1 MFMNPVGTLETAKA
15 ANPLTQL
22 QTFGQSIWLDYI
34 RRDLLKG
41 GELQRLITEDGLR
54 GMTSNPAIFEKAIAG
69 STQYQDFLDSLAS
82 RTDLDAKGRYELLAI
97 RDIQDA
103 ADLLRPV
110 YQSTKKRDGYVSL
123 EVSPYLA
130 HDTNG
135 TIDEARRLWK
145 TVARENVMIKVPGTT
160 DGIPAFRQLI
170 SEGINVNVTLLFAQG
185 VYEEVAAAFI
195 DGVEKFAATGSD
207 VSKIASV
214 ASFFISRI
222 DSLVDSL
229 IGDQLKKETDAARK
243 AKLQGILGKVAIA
256 NGKLTYEAYQRIF
269 SSPRWK
275 ALAAKGAQTQRVLW
289 ASTSTKNP
297 NYRDVVYIEE
307 LIGPDT
313 VNTVPPAT
321 LEAFRDHGKPRQ
333 SLTEDLDGARKVMA
347 DLAGVGIVM
356 KDVTDK
362 LTADGVKLFAD
373 AFDALLAAVEKNT
386 KRSSAP
392 QVNAEVNSQTAFLPS
407 DLDAA
412 VKKNLNDWRASGKVR
427 RLWQGDASLW
437 TKEDEA
443 QWLGWLSI
451 TDGQIANVAK
461 LKVFADEVKSAGF
474 SDILLLGMGGSSLC
488 PEVLSLTYPQTPGFP
503 RLHILDSTDPAQ
515 IRSVEKKINLAKTLF
530 IVSSKSGSTLEPNI
544 YKQYFFERV
553 QQTVGTDK
561 DKAGS
566 HFIAI
571 TDPGSKMQQ
580 VAERDRFRHI
590 FYGVPSIGGRY
601 SALSNFGMVPAAAM
615 GLDTG
620 KFLKRTKEMVEACA
634 ASVPVEQNPGVM
646 LGLIMGTAAKLG
658 RDKITLITSTGIS
671 DLGAWLEQLIAEST
685 GKLGKG
691 IIPVDR
697 EALGAPEVYGNDRI
711 FAYLR
716 LEGASD
722 AAQDAKVSAL
732 EKAGNPV
739 VRISV
744 SDTYTLG
751 QEFFRWEIATAVAGS
766 ILGINA
772 FNQPDVEAS
781 KIVTKKLTSEYES
794 KGSLPPEKPILE
806 EAGFK
811 LFTDEKNAADL
822 AKAPASG
829 PPSDG
834 ALKNYLRAH
843 LARLGAG
850 DYFALLGYVE
860 MNAEHESLLQALRM
874 TVRDSKRVA
883 TCLGFGPR
891 FLHST
896 GQDYKG
902 GPNSGV
908 FLQITCDDAQD
919 LPVPGQKYTFGVVK
933 AAQARGDFQVLVDRK
948 RRALRVHLGSD
959 VKAGLTKL
967 AALVKQIV

>member
-1 MFMNPVGTLETAKA
+1 MNPVDTLETAKA
-15 ANPLTQL
+15 ANPLVQL

-34 RRDLLKG
+34 RRDLLKS
-41 GELQRLITEDGLR
+41 GELRRLITEDGLR

-69 STQYQDFLDSLAS
+69 STQYQDFLDSLANRS
-82 RTDLDAKGRYELLAI
+82 DLDAKGRYELLAI

-103 ADLLRPV
+103 ADLLGPV

-123 EVSPYLA
+123 EVSPHLA

-135 TIDEARRLWK
+135 TLDEARRLWK
-145 TVARENVMIKVPGTT
+145 TVARENVMIKVPGTAE
-160 DGIPAFRQLI
+160 GIPAFRQLI

-185 VYEEVAAAFI
+185 VYEDVAAAYI
-195 DGVEKFAATGSD
+195 HGVEKFAASGGD
-207 VSKIASV
+207 ASKIASV

-229 IGDQLKKETDAARK
+229 VGDQLKKETDAARK

-297 NYRDVVYIEE
+297 NYRDVLYIEE

-333 SLTEDLDGARKVMA
+333 SLTEDLDGARKTMA

-362 LTADGVKLFAD
+362 LTVDGVRLFAD
-373 AFDALLAAVEKNT
+373 AFDTLLAAVEKNT
-386 KRSSAP
+386 KRSGTPTP
-392 QVNAEVNSQTAFLPS
+392 QVNRQSASLPA

-412 VKKNLNDWRASGKVR
+412 VKKNLNDWRATGKVR
-427 RLWQGDASLW
+427 RLWHQDATLW
-437 TKEDEA
+437 TNEDEA
-443 QWLGWLSI
+443 KWLGWLGI
-451 TDGQIANVAK
+451 TDDQIANIAK
-461 LKVFADEVKSAGF
+461 LKALADEVRSGGF
-474 SDILLLGMGGSSLC
+474 SEILLLGMGGSSLC
-488 PEVLSLTYPQTPGFP
+488 PEVLALTFAQTPGFP

-515 IRSVEKKINLAKTLF
+515 IRSVEKKVNLAKALF

-544 YKQYFFERV
+544 YKQYFLERV
-553 QQTVGTDK
+553 QQTLGADQ
-561 DKAGS
+561 AGS
-566 HFIAI
+566 RFIAI
-571 TDPGSKMQQ
+571 TDPGSKMQL
-580 VAERDRFRHI
+580 VAERDRFRHV
-590 FYGVPSIGGRY
+590 FYGLPSIGGRY

-620 KFLKRTKEMVEACA
+620 KFLQLTKEMVEACKPSA
-634 ASVPVEQNPGVM
+634 AVEQNPGVM
-646 LGLIMGTAAKLG
+646 LGLILGAAATLG
-658 RDKITLITSTGIS
+658 RDKLTLTASPGIA

-697 EALGAPEVYGNDRI
+697 EELGAPDVYGNDRI

-716 LEGASD
+716 LEGAPD
-722 AAQDAKVSAL
+722 AAQDNKVAAL
-732 EKAGNPV
+732 EKAGHPV
-739 VRISV
+739 VHIAV
-744 SDTYTLG
+744 SETYSLG
-751 QEFFRWEIATAVAGS
+751 QEFFRWEIATSVAGS

-781 KIVTKKLTSEYES
+781 KIVTKQLTTAYES
-794 KGSLPPEKPILE
+794 TGSLPVETPIVE
-806 EAGFK
+806 EAGIQ
-811 LFTDEKNAADL
+811 LFTDEKNASEL
-822 AKAPASG
+822 AKAAGTG
-829 PPSDG
+829 PSSDG
-834 ALKNYLRAH
+834 QLKSYLRAH

-860 MNAEHESLLQALRM
+860 MSAEHEALLQSLRM
-874 TVRDSKRVA
+874 SVRDRKRVA

-896 GQDYKG
+896 GQAYKG

-933 AAQARGDFQVLVDRK
+933 AAQARGDFQVLADRK

-959 VKAGLTKL
+959 VKAGLGKL
-967 AALVKQIV
+967 AELVKQVL